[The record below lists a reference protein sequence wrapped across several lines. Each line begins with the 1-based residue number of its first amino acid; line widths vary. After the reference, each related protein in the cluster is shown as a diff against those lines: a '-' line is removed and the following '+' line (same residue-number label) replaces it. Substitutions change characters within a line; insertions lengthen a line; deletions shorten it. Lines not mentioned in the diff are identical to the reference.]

1 MSEPT
6 APAPIPAR
14 RSGAGLA
21 SEVGSRLR
29 ARRQRAGLS
38 RPELAKA
45 LGVSERQLHDYED
58 GRVRAS
64 AAMLVRAAKV
74 LGSTTLDF
82 FPTVAQIDTVARKNI
97 PR

>member
-1 MSEPT
+1 VSEPT

-14 RSGAGLA
+14 RSGADLA

-58 GRVRAS
+58 GTVRVS
-64 AAMLVRAAKV
+64 AAMLVRAAKM

-82 FPTVAQIDTVARKNI
+82 FPTVAQLGTGARKTG